1 MHKQQSGFIM
11 MVFVVIM
18 VIGAT
23 AYFGRFGENLIFA
36 HKVKLAERDI
46 AATLK
51 VREQLLRYAI
61 FQPELYESDP
71 TGGTGYALKAIE
83 NIPAPGYFP
92 CVDLDG
98 DGEVL
103 AAETSCGNPTV
114 TGDDATGFVVGFLP
128 TDFRTRNIFF
138 GGLVPKQFYYVLD
151 ERFANGNN
159 LYHNGSTGRFA
170 PLNPDTQPQGRLNLN
185 GRDGYVVLIIAP
197 GEPITMQDGTVQD
210 RSQAG
215 DAVTRI
221 ADYLDKRFDGTG
233 NEVNGNADGDR
244 FFFSQ
249 AKTNLG
255 INDTIIGI
263 SFQEWQTIMLN
274 RVCSQSAALEA
285 TDPSE
290 PFWFNAYDENDNPA
304 GSDWRAYMENCP

>member
-11 MVFVVIM
+11 MVLVVIM

-23 AYFGRFGENLIFA
+23 AYFGGFGENLMF
-36 HKVKLAERDI
+36 HQKSKLAERDI
-46 AATLK
+46 ADTLK

-71 TGGTGYALKAIE
+71 TGGTGYTLKALE
-83 NIPAPGYFP
+83 SIPAPGYLP

-114 TGDDATGFVVGFLP
+114 AGDNTTGFVVGFLP

-138 GGLVPKQFYYVLD
+138 GGAVPKQFYYVLD

-159 LYHNGSTGRFA
+159 VYHNGSTGRFA
-170 PLNPDTQPQGRLNLN
+170 PLNPDTQPQGRLSLN
-185 GRDGYVVLIIAP
+185 GKEGYVALIIAP

-210 RSQAG
+210 RTQAG
-215 DAVTRI
+215 DAVARI
-221 ADYLDKRFDGTG
+221 ADYLDKRFDGSG
-233 NEVNGNADGDR
+233 NEINGNADGDR

-249 AKTNLG
+249 AKNNLG

-263 SFQEWQTIMLN
+263 SFQEWQALMLN
-274 RVCSQSAALEA
+274 RVCSQKTRLEA
-285 TDPSE
+285 IDPSE
-290 PFWFNAYDENDNPA
+290 AFWFNAYNGITNPA
-304 GSDWRAYMENCP
+304 GSDWRAFMEGCP

>member
-71 TGGTGYALKAIE
+71 TGGTGYTLKVIE

-128 TDFRTRNIFF
+128 TDFRTRNVFF
-138 GGLVPKQFYYVLD
+138 GGAVPKQFYYVLD

-185 GRDGYVVLIIAP
+185 GLEGYVVLIIAP

-221 ADYLDKRFDGTG
+221 ADFLDKRFDGTG

-274 RVCSQSAALEA
+274 RVCSQSSALEA

-304 GSDWRAYMENCP
+304 GSDWRAFMENCP